1 MEVNSRRELRPCG
14 AAFVLPR
21 PPVASGDPGSFL
33 ASNMHILPRTVS
45 LYLKAEVLRSLPAKV
60 ELARVR
66 SAHFADA
73 LIRIENH
80 KVAAFSAYA
89 RGNRSQISLARE
101 MRQLMSLRNTLVTG
115 QPLACS
121 RRELQTELD
130 SLARSYILPQL
141 RAADAKA
148 RSWQASP
155 TLLASVH
162 YARYHR

>member
-1 MEVNSRRELRPCG
+1 
-14 AAFVLPR
+14 
-21 PPVASGDPGSFL
+21 
-33 ASNMHILPRTVS
+33 MHILPRTVS
-45 LYLKAEVLRSLPAKV
+45 LYLKAQVLRSLPAKV

-80 KVAAFSAYA
+80 KIAAFSAYA
-89 RGNRSQISLARE
+89 RGNRSQTSLARD
-101 MRQLMSLRNTLVTG
+101 MRELMSLRNILLTG
-115 QPLACS
+115 QPLACG

-148 RSWQASP
+148 GIWQASP
-155 TLLASVH
+155 ALMASVH
-162 YARYHR
+162 YAQHHR

>member
-1 MEVNSRRELRPCG
+1 
-14 AAFVLPR
+14 
-21 PPVASGDPGSFL
+21 
-33 ASNMHILPRTVS
+33 MHILPRTLS

-80 KVAAFSAYA
+80 KVSAFSAYA
-89 RGNRSQISLARE
+89 HGNRDQTSLARE
-101 MRQLMSLRNTLVTG
+101 MRELISLRNRLVTG

-121 RRELQTELD
+121 RREFQTELD

-148 RSWQASP
+148 RAWQASP

-162 YARYHR
+162 YARHHR